1 MPRSHENYGQSRQL
15 RARKTWTPVRACG
28 PWDARTKLNL
38 LRYCGHMQT
47 GGVRVFYGVSTV
59 SRRCFG
65 EGVARTRK
73 VTVRLPYGA
82 CMGPYGACASTVR
95 TRTCLRTP
103 VELYDHC
110 TWPVRVPVMAVSAHT
125 SYWPRTTAYV
135 PSTGKTRAAYGYK
148 GSIRAEKT
156 RRTPCGLVRAP
167 TVCRT
172 ITHGSLEFW
181 PLRCP

>member
-1 MPRSHENYGQSRQL
+1 
-15 RARKTWTPVRACG
+15 
-28 PWDARTKLNL
+28 
-38 LRYCGHMQT
+38 MQT
-47 GGVRVFYGVSTV
+47 GGVRVFYGVSTI

-73 VTVRLPYGA
+73 VSIRLPYGA
-82 CMGPYGACASTVR
+82 CTGPYGACASTVR

-103 VELYDHC
+103 VEFYDHC
-110 TWPVRVPVMAVSAHT
+110 TWPVRVPMMAVSAHT
-125 SYWPRTTAYV
+125 SSWPRTTAYV
-135 PSTGKTRAAYGYK
+135 PSTGKKKMCMHNFQTRDAYGYK

-156 RRTPCGLVRAP
+156 HRTPCGPVRAR